1 MLAKGI
7 FLGIVVS
14 VVSLFFY
21 MRSLSPQTGVSRA
34 PTSVDI
40 RTIEFFVRSFFGGIT
55 IGVGFVAA
63 VIFAGSYA
71 LRYYALHKIG
81 LRP

>member
-21 MRSLSPQTGVSRA
+21 MRSLSAQTGVPGA
-34 PTSVDI
+34 VVSVDI

-55 IGVGFVAA
+55 IGVGVVAA
-63 VIFAGSYA
+63 GIFAAFYA
-71 LRYYALHKIG
+71 LRLY
-81 LRP
+81 RP

>member
-21 MRSLSPQTGVSRA
+21 MRSLSPQTGVSGA
-34 PTSVDI
+34 TTSVDV
-40 RTIEFFVRSFFGGIT
+40 RVIERFLLSFFGGIT
-55 IGVGFVAA
+55 IGVGVVAA
-63 VIFAGSYA
+63 VLFALFYA
-71 LRYYALHKIG
+71 LRMYALHKIG